1 MMKKLISVL
10 LTALIAVIC
19 FLYTYSSY
27 NLPFRS
33 HAFTVTSN
41 DGSIDSLYDLI
52 KAENLYRDTPI
63 NVSADFRNSDVA
75 ITGKI
80 VVEKVEQDGD
90 YIKVISKYPYFDFGK
105 PPLLMRLDEDDAC
118 YENSKIENRYI
129 VIYFPIDNINLYEFF
144 GGKKIVFKAKFNK
157 INSKYIIC
165 SEGEVL

>member
-1 MMKKLISVL
+1 MKKFISVL

-41 DGSIDSLYDLI
+41 DGSIDSLHDLI
-52 KAENLYRDTPI
+52 EAENSYRDTPI
-63 NVSADFRNSDVA
+63 NVSVDFRKNDVT

-90 YIKVISKYPYFDFGK
+90 YIKLISKYPYFDFGK
-105 PPLLMRLDEDDAC
+105 VPLLMRLDEDDAW
-118 YENSKIENRYI
+118 YENNNAAYRYI
-129 VIYFPIDNINLYEFF
+129 VIYFPIDNIDPYDFF
-144 GGKKIVFKAKFNK
+144 TGNKIVFKAKFNN
-157 INSKYIIC
+157 INSKYVIC
-165 SEGEVL
+165 TEGEVL